1 MLVKRCIQQLEAK
14 YSEERRLRVTT
25 TEMLFGTKLCPVNRK
40 EMARLVGV
48 NQSTIS
54 RWSQNPGAIPW
65 DKMKLIIRIRGLS
78 AEDLMKMAKER

>member
-1 MLVKRCIQQLEAK
+1 MTT
-14 YSEERRLRVTT
+14 SEI
-25 TEMLFGTKLCPVNRK
+25 LFGTKLCPVNQE
-40 EMARLVGV
+40 EMARLIGV

-54 RWSQNPGAIPW
+54 RWRKEPGAIPW